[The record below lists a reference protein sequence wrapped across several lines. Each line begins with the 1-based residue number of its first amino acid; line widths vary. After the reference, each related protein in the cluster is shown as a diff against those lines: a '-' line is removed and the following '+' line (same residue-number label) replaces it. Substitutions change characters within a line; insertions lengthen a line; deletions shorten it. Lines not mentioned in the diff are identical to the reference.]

1 MEERVDA
8 YGDEGDHEVNL
19 VADRTPSLLGP
30 MVPKKAVHKG
40 RVLQLQ
46 GPAFWKYK
54 KPTFPE
60 SQSLFLIFIITNG
73 SIQFF

>member
-1 MEERVDA
+1 MEEGVDA
-8 YGDEGDHEVNL
+8 YGGVGHHEADL

-30 MVPKKAVHKG
+30 MVPKKALHEG

-54 KPTFPE
+54 KPSVPE
-60 SQSLFLIFIITNG
+60 G
-73 SIQFF
+73 QFSYF